1 MTTRDITRASKKLS
15 WLLRHGADEAGLS
28 MDAAGWA
35 PVDDVLR
42 LTQLTRDELEVIVE
56 TNSKQRLQL
65 DEDLVRACQGHS
77 TSGTPVTAEALEAS
91 WEEWAG
97 HESVWH
103 GTSRGAL
110 AGIAEQ
116 GLLPVKRTHVHLAES
131 LESEV
136 GKRAQVDVALE
147 IDPAGVRARER
158 IFRAPNGVLLVR
170 AVPRAAIVDLRP
182 MTRRSHKEADA
193 LRAVMGL

>member
-15 WLLRHGADEAGLS
+15 WLLRHGSDEAGLP

-42 LTQLTRDELEVIVE
+42 LTELTRAELEVIVE

-65 DEDLVRACQGHS
+65 SGALVRACQGHS

-91 WEEWAG
+91 WEEWRG
-97 HESVWH
+97 HQSVWH

-110 AGIAEQ
+110 TGIAQ
-116 GLLPVKRTHVHLAES
+116 HGLLPVKRTHVHLAES
-131 LESEV
+131 LKSEV

-147 IDPAGVRARER
+147 IDPAGVRERQR

-182 MTRRSHKEADA
+182 MTRRSRTDEDA
-193 LRAVMGL
+193 LRAAMGL